1 MRFGLASPHQVAWG
15 AIHFAPQAEDVAGV
29 RDEREY
35 VVAGHGELRTARRVG
50 AQRGKVLGDASLTR
64 WQWTRR
70 FRAIAL
76 TEGEFVAVEVVDEDP
91 HVHRLDASMLFLS
104 GEAGVGTRGCGGIH
118 CTQTP
123 RIRTPDMYQR
133 THTFGREPC
142 WPGIHIRCIS

>member
-1 MRFGLASPHQVAWG
+1 MWPACGMSVSMWSLGMESCEQPDAWVRSAVRFWV
-15 AIHFAPQAEDVAGV
+15 
-29 RDEREY
+29 
-35 VVAGHGELRTARRVG
+35 
-50 AQRGKVLGDASLTR
+50 
-64 WQWTRR
+64 TRR
-70 FRAIAL
+70 SRGGSGPGGFRAIAL

-118 CTQTP
+118 STQTP

-142 WPGIHIRCIS
+142 WPGIHIRRIS